1 MPGFLTHYI
10 AGQAVLNSA
19 APQISEKISK
29 GERLYNLGTQGPD
42 IFFYYLPGIVRRRSR
57 DIGSQMHKN
66 DLGLFIA
73 RMAHMAKKLPGSEG
87 DLVFAYTAGIVMH
100 YMVDVHAHPYVYSQ
114 AHSDEVAKLTNSAY
128 HRHFET
134 SIDTAL
140 LKLVSGKKPA
150 DYSQWELIKAETTHL
165 IVAAKAVSAAIRLV
179 YDRKI
184 PAKDV
189 FNAMR
194 HMIQLTRVLRSRKGR
209 RKKWM
214 AVVEH
219 LTVSEPI
226 FSSMIH
232 DQEIDDGVDYLNE
245 QKRPWRAPWEVE
257 ELCTD
262 SFIDRYNAAVGEGLE
277 LVEALYA
284 YVYDG
289 LPLRALGKKLGNRC
303 LQTGAPCCTIQW

>member
-10 AGQAVLNSA
+10 AGQAVLNSID
-19 APQISEKISK
+19 PKISAVINK

-42 IFFYYLPGIVRRRSR
+42 IFFYYLPGIIRKRSR

-66 DLGLFIA
+66 DLGLFLA
-73 RMAHMAKKLPGSEG
+73 RMAHLAKKSPNGER
-87 DLVFAYTAGIVMH
+87 DLIFSYTAGIVMH

-114 AHSDEVAKLTNSAY
+114 AHNADAAGLANSAY

-150 DYSQWELIKAETTHL
+150 DYSQWELIKADARHL
-165 IVAAKAVSAAIRLV
+165 VVAAKAMSRALKLV
-179 YDRKI
+179 YNRTI
-184 PAKDV
+184 PPQDV
-189 FNAMR
+189 FHAMR
-194 HMIQLTRVLRSRKGR
+194 HMIHLTRVLRSLKGR

-219 LTVSEPI
+219 LTVGEPI
-226 FSSMIH
+226 FSSLIH
-232 DQEIDDGVDYLNE
+232 DQQIDDGIDYLNE
-245 QKRPWRAPWEVE
+245 QKRPWRAPWQVE

-284 YVYDG
+284 YVYEG
-289 LPLRALGKKLGNRC
+289 LPLKELGKKLGNRC
-303 LQTGAPCCTIQW
+303 LQTGAPCCSIKW